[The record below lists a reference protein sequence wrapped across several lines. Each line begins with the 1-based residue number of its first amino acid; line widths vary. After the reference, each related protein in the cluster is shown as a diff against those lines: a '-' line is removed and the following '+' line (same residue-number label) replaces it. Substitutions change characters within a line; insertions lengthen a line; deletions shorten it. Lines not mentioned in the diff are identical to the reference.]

1 MGIEY
6 LIGIIVGV
14 VVHALVSIMLRVIFV
29 GSGVLRI
36 DQSNPEKTIYRIEL
50 NEVDTLRNKKR
61 FILKVDTN
69 AKLSQE

>member
-6 LIGIIVGV
+6 LIGIIVGA

-36 DQSNPEKTIYRIEL
+36 DQSNPEKAIYRIEL
-50 NEVDTLRNKKR
+50 NELDTLRNKKR

-69 AKLSQE
+69 AKLSQ